1 MNYNSISN
9 FINEIEKD
17 LDEVNEFL
25 ISLNSINSLKDLLE
39 NEIISLNPHFF
50 SLLTLKRFLI
60 NNKKNILKKNKI
72 DNIFTAIQPEEV
84 LYLDIKLQQKIV
96 SMVDKFIELDN
107 YNDLKYLFT
116 FLVLHNY
123 DIEVMK
129 LGKHFIKNKYK
140 EMIESFLYFL
150 IIKNDISNYLKVKKI
165 YDKI

>member
-39 NEIISLNPHFF
+39 NKTISLNPHFF

-60 NNKKNILKKNKI
+60 NNKKNIFKKNKI

-84 LYLDIKLQQKIV
+84 LYLDPKLQLKIV

-129 LGKHFIKNKYK
+129 LGKHFVKNKYK
-140 EMIESFLYFL
+140 EMIESFLSFL

-165 YDKI
+165 YDKM